1 MSATA
6 VLRAVGRIVAGAA
19 VFAVLIVAGVFVR
32 GYQVAGHDDRDRV
45 DAIVVLGAAQYNGRP
60 SPVLQARL
68 DHARALYDA
77 GVAPRIVTI
86 GGNKIGDRTTEGA
99 AGAAY
104 LADQLGLAASNEVLT
119 AVPTGN
125 DTLTSL
131 RAAATVL
138 DARGWTR
145 VVLVT
150 DPAHAFR
157 AQRTAQDLGLDAG
170 VSSVTEGPAVEA
182 DVQWRYHLRETAGL
196 LFYLVL
202 GGSSGST
209 DSVL

>member
-1 MSATA
+1 M
-6 VLRAVGRIVAGAA
+6 L
-19 VFAVLIVAGVFVR
+19 AVLIVAGVFVR
-32 GYQVAGHDDRDRV
+32 GHQIAAHDDRAAV

-68 DHARALYDA
+68 DHARLLYEA

-104 LADQLGLAASNEVLT
+104 LSEQLGLADTNDVLT

-131 RAAATVL
+131 RAAASVL
-138 DARGWTR
+138 EARGWTR

-150 DPAHAFR
+150 DPAHAYR
-157 AQRTAQDLGLDAG
+157 AQRIAEDLGLDAG
-170 VSSVTEGPAVEA
+170 VSSATEGPAVAA

-196 LFYLVL
+196 LYYLVL

>member
-1 MSATA
+1 MGTTA
-6 VLRAVGRIVAGAA
+6 VLRTAGRWVAGAA
-19 VFAVLIVAGVFVR
+19 LLAALIVGGVFVR
-32 GYQVAGHDDRDRV
+32 GFQVAGHDDRGRV

-68 DHARALYDA
+68 DHARELYAA

-86 GGNKIGDRTTEGA
+86 GGNKVGDRTTEGA

-104 LADQLGLAASNEVLT
+104 LADKLGLTQPDGVLT

-131 RAAATVL
+131 RAATSVL
-138 DARGWTR
+138 AGRGWTH

-150 DPAHAFR
+150 DPAHAYR
-157 AQRTAQDLGLDAG
+157 AQRIAEDLGLTAG
-170 VSSVTEGPAVEA
+170 VSSVTDGPAVEA
-182 DVQWRYHLRETAGL
+182 DVQWRYHVRETAGL
-196 LFYLVL
+196 LYYLVL

>member
-1 MSATA
+1 MSTTA
-6 VLRAVGRIVAGAA
+6 LLRAAGRCIAGAA
-19 VFAVLIVAGVFVR
+19 LLAVLIVGGVFVR
-32 GYQVAGHDDRDRV
+32 GYQVAGHDDRGRV

-68 DHARALYDA
+68 DHAQQLYEA

-86 GGNKIGDRTTEGA
+86 GGNKVGDRTTEGA

-104 LADQLGLAASNEVLT
+104 LAEQLGIAAPDDVLT

-131 RAAATVL
+131 RAAAKVL
-138 DARGWTR
+138 DSRGWTR

-150 DPAHAFR
+150 DPAHAYR
-157 AQRTAQDLGLDAG
+157 AQRIAEDLGLTAG

-182 DVQWRYHLRETAGL
+182 AVQWRYHVRETAGL
-196 LFYLVL
+196 LYYLVL

>member
-157 AQRTAQDLGLDAG
+157 AQRIAQDLGLTAG

-182 DVQWRYHLRETAGL
+182 AVQWRYHLRETAGL
-196 LFYLVL
+196 LYYLVL